1 MNRCEVYVV
10 DRRYSKPGQ
19 CAMRR
24 DVRSVVM
31 HDVEIKAC
39 SSHRHLITGGRK
51 LSIVKV
57 RP

>member
-1 MNRCEVYVV
+1 MKRCEVYVV

-24 DVRSVVM
+24 DVRTIVM
-31 HDVEIKAC
+31 HDIEVKAC
-39 SSHRHLITGGRK
+39 SPHRRLITDGSK